1 MKNIKN
7 FTQTRPTKTQ
17 LQQYGAMS
25 DSIIFLESEDGQ
37 RWDECQALFSDDTV
51 KLMYDSGGVIH
62 SVVDAP
68 VPQRGNTY
76 AVSMFFPLNMSVVE
90 IAVDDYPAGCCT
102 DGTWL
107 FDGEKVYQAPDL
119 LASTILRRN
128 QKALSA
134 RQSTAAGFA
143 FAIQSSATL
152 GNPRDGDG
160 DNLLALQQYADALRD
175 VDLTVEK
182 PDWPPVPSFIF

>member
-1 MKNIKN
+1 MQNIKN
-7 FTQTRPTKTQ
+7 FTQTRPTKKQ
-17 LQQYGAMS
+17 LQRYGALS
-25 DSIIFLESEDGQ
+25 DRITFLTSEDGQ
-37 RWDECQALFSDDTV
+37 RWDECQALFSDNTV

-107 FDGEKVYQAPDL
+107 FDGERVCQDPEL
-119 LASTILRRN
+119 LAATILRQN
-128 QKALSA
+128 QKALSV
-134 RQSTAAGFA
+134 RQSKAAGFA
-143 FAIQSSATL
+143 FALQSSAAA
-152 GNPRDGDG
+152 GNPRDGDA
-160 DNLLALQQYADALRD
+160 DNLLTLQQYADALRD

-182 PDWPPVPSFIF
+182 PDWPPEPSFIY